1 MMLSGAT
8 EHVTTRLYVLDTS
21 VAIAWYLP
29 EVFSKEACEWQKKM
43 LKKTAMFLVP
53 QHLHFLEFGN
63 VLRTYIRRGELRTEL
78 AHEIY
83 ELHLEAPLR
92 EVAPAREHVLET
104 ALEFDSTTY
113 DAAYIAL
120 SLSSEAPL
128 VTAERS
134 TTPWVVQLGSGAIT
148 MKNKAAASDPRAQ
161 LTARR

>member
-1 MMLSGAT
+1 
-8 EHVTTRLYVLDTS
+8 

-29 EVFSKEACEWQKKM
+29 EAFSKEAGEWQRRM
-43 LKKTAMFLVP
+43 LKKTATFLVP

-63 VLRTYIRRGELRTEL
+63 VLRTYVRRGELETEL

-92 EVAPAREHVLET
+92 EVAPVREQILET

-120 SLSSEAPL
+120 SIASEAPL

-134 TTPWVVQLGSGAIT
+134 TTPWVVQLGDSAVT
-148 MKNKAAASDPRAQ
+148 LKK
-161 LTARR
+161 